1 MRAAP
6 ETTSKP
12 VSSQAGKRVGWQLA
26 AKPARYLSHAVV
38 RSAGVTDWDRFV
50 ELAKRAEDVPRESE
64 QRYELA
70 TAASE
75 DTGIWHVPA
84 NRCVASPIAYELGR
98 PAILFG
104 YHRVCAAGSFSL
116 GLKFDSNEAEVEA
129 PPD

>member
-38 RSAGVTDWDRFV
+38 RSAGTVGDVTKR
-50 ELAKRAEDVPRESE
+50 KRAEDVPRESE